1 MPSVLEQIS
10 TVYQAHR
17 LYFNF
22 AGVLVLF
29 FLIFFNVIQTL
40 LVNILALDYLCYQTL
55 ELLMTDDPKTH
66 DLKTLLK
73 KWAIYSSFLGF
84 DIIISMVL
92 FVPLSWVYPFVKMM
106 MCLWIVQ
113 DPDNAVVMYDNYIK
127 PLYNR
132 YRPFVVKL
140 MGVCNAITN
149 KFSLRVNELSTDLL
163 EIVKSNQKL
172 NSMFNTLSFGSFN
185 KLLDSAKIIVNAGIE
200 ADGGGEVETSG
211 GDKKNE

>member
-1 MPSVLEQIS
+1 MSNILEQIS

-29 FLIFFNVIQTL
+29 FLIFFDVIQTL
-40 LVNILALDYLCYQTL
+40 IVNILALDYLCYQTL
-55 ELLMTDDPKTH
+55 ELLMSEDPKTH

-84 DIIISMVL
+84 DIIVSMVL
-92 FVPLSWVYPFVKMM
+92 FVPFSWIYPFVKMM
-106 MCLWIVQ
+106 MCLWIIQ

-140 MGVCNAITN
+140 MNVCNAVTH
-149 KFSLRVNELSTDLL
+149 KFSMCVNELSTDLL
-163 EIVKSNQKL
+163 EIIKSNQRL
-172 NSMFNTLSFGSFN
+172 NTIFTTLSFGSFN
-185 KLLDSAKIIVNAGIE
+185 KLLDSAKIIVNAGIK
-200 ADGGGEVETSG
+200 ADNDEKSE
-211 GDKKNE
+211 

>member
-1 MPSVLEQIS
+1 MSNILEQIS

-29 FLIFFNVIQTL
+29 FLIFFDVIQTL
-40 LVNILALDYLCYQTL
+40 IVNILALDYLCYQTL
-55 ELLMTDDPKTH
+55 ELLMSEDPKTH

-84 DIIISMVL
+84 DIIVSMVL
-92 FVPLSWVYPFVKMM
+92 FVPFSWIYPFAKMM
-106 MCLWIVQ
+106 MCLWIIQ

-140 MGVCNAITN
+140 MNVCNAVTH
-149 KFSLRVNELSTDLL
+149 KFSMCVNELSTDLL
-163 EIVKSNQKL
+163 EIIKSNQRL
-172 NSMFNTLSFGSFN
+172 NTIFTTLSFGSFN
-185 KLLDSAKIIVNAGIE
+185 KLLDSAKIIVNAGIK
-200 ADGGGEVETSG
+200 ADNDEKSE
-211 GDKKNE
+211 